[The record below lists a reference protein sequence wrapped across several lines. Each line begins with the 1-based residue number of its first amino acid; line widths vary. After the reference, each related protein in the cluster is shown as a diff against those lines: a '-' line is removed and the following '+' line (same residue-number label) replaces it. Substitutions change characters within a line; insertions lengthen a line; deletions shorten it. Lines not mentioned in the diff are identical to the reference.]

1 MWRKTSAL
9 CCVALAVS
17 LTAAAQPSRIAVDPS
32 RQFQIIDGFGVNFN
46 GTYFRES
53 QKRLIDLLI
62 DDLGATLFRLDPYGQ
77 TNWETRNENA
87 DPSKSDWD
95 YFNDRY
101 STPTFEASWAAGR
114 YLNARGIEP
123 YLTLSG
129 AAPEWMLETSGAR
142 PGKKLDHLRTDMY
155 DEFAETVATLAAY
168 ARNRAHINYHLFSPV
183 NETDCSPI
191 EGPGVSPQEMPKL
204 LHAIQDRLR
213 AEGMGDLTLVVAE
226 QCNVKN
232 DYFGPILRDPELM
245 KSVRVFTAHTY
256 GNEDFGPHLE
266 RVRYTSYLQAK
277 FWLSEYGDLKD
288 EDRSEENE
296 WNRFVL
302 LGTERVLRNLN
313 LGMSAALWWDA
324 YDNFHEHDQRMT
336 YYGLLKNA
344 DHVYAPKKR
353 YFAAK
358 QLYRYVRPGARRV
371 ETKSTGDNLL
381 VSAFD
386 DQTSDT
392 VVVVGLK
399 RGGANRVTVAAPGV
413 KRWQVLQTT
422 RTLDC
427 APTAEVAAGPGG
439 EAEVE
444 LASEAVF
451 TLIGSR
457 LAEAQKGN
465 RR

>member
-1 MWRKTSAL
+1 MQLTTCAL
-9 CCVALAVS
+9 CFTAIAIS
-17 LTAAAQPSRIAVDPS
+17 FTAAAQPSRIDVDPS
-32 RQFQIIDGFGVNFN
+32 RQYQTIDGFGVNFN

-53 QKRLIDLLI
+53 QKKLIDVLI

-77 TNWETRNENA
+77 TNWETRDDNA
-87 DPSKSDWD
+87 DASKADWD

-101 STPTFEASWAAGR
+101 STPTFEASWAAAR
-114 YLNARGIEP
+114 YLNARAIEP

-129 AAPEWMLETSGAR
+129 TAPEWMLETTGTK
-142 PGKKLDHLRTDMY
+142 PGKRFDHLRPEMY
-155 DEFAETVATLAAY
+155 GEFAETVATLAVY
-168 ARNRAHINYHLFSPV
+168 ARNRAHIRYHLFSPV

-191 EGPGVSPQEMPKL
+191 EGPGVSPLEMPKL
-204 LHAIQDRLR
+204 LRAIQDRLR

-226 QCNVKN
+226 QCDVKD
-232 DYFGPILRDPELM
+232 DYFGPILGNTELM
-245 KSVRVFTAHTY
+245 KSVGVFTAHTY
-256 GNEDFGPHLE
+256 GGEDFRPHVA
-266 RVRYTSYLQAK
+266 RVRASSYPQAR

-313 LGMSAALWWDA
+313 IGMSAAVWWDA
-324 YDNFHEHDQRMT
+324 FDNFHEHDQRMT
-336 YYGLLKNA
+336 YYGLVKNA
-344 DHVYAPKKR
+344 DHVYTPKKR
-353 YFAAK
+353 YYAAK
-358 QLYRYVRPGARRV
+358 QLYRYVRPGSRRV
-371 ETKSTGDNLL
+371 EATLTGANVL

-386 DQTSDT
+386 DPSSGQ
-392 VVVVGLK
+392 VIVVGLK
-399 RGGANRVTVAAPGV
+399 RGGANRVIVAAPGV

-444 LASEAVF
+444 LAGEAVF
-451 TLIGSR
+451 TLIGLR
-457 LAEAQKGN
+457 A
-465 RR
+465 R